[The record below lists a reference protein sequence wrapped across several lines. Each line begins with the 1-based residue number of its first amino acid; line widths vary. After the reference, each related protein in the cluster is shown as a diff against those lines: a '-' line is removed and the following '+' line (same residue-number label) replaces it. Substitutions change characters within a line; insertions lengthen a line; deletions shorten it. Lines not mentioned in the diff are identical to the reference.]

1 MKNLKIVLI
10 GGTSKFGQLWKRYFE
25 GKWCEVI
32 VASRTTEITPEE
44 AVTLGNVI
52 IFSVSIRHTV
62 NTIERLI
69 PLIPDNRLV
78 MDFTGI
84 KTDATEALR
93 AYTRG
98 EVVATHPMF
107 GPWTTSLQNQNIAF
121 DPIFP
126 WKKWDTLSE
135 LWASDGA
142 NLIELPSRKHD
153 ELVAIVQSTT
163 HIMSL
168 MLGHVLEKRG
178 IDIAEIMNIA
188 TPISRMQ
195 LFILARF
202 LNQEASLYTDMQ
214 MYNDVYK
221 KEILIDIQQYFKSVG
236 SMVQEWRSSD
246 FEREFNKVKEYIGQD
261 FLDRALK
268 VSSALDEELKKQ
280 G

>member
-1 MKNLKIVLI
+1 MKNLKIVII

-44 AVTLGNVI
+44 AVMLGDVI

-62 NTIERLI
+62 STIEHLI
-69 PLIPDNRLV
+69 PLIPDDRLV

-84 KTDATEALR
+84 KTEATEALR

-107 GPWTTSLQNQNIAF
+107 GPWTTSIRNQNIAF
-121 DPIFP
+121 DPV
-126 WKKWDTLSE
+126 KTGEKWDFISG
-135 LWASDGA
+135 LWRADGA

-168 MLGHVLEKRG
+168 MLGHVLQKRG
-178 IDIAEIMNIA
+178 INMTEIMNIA
-188 TPISRMQ
+188 TPISRMYI
-195 LFILARF
+195 FILARF

-214 MYNDVYK
+214 MHNSVYK
-221 KEILIDIQQYFKSVG
+221 KEILTDIGQYFTSMS
-236 SMVQEWRSSD
+236 SMVDECRTED
-246 FEREFNKVKEYIGQD
+246 FEAEFNKVKKYIGQD
-261 FLDRALK
+261 IIDGAMQ
-268 VSSALDEELKKQ
+268 VSSKLDEELKKWR
-280 G
+280 